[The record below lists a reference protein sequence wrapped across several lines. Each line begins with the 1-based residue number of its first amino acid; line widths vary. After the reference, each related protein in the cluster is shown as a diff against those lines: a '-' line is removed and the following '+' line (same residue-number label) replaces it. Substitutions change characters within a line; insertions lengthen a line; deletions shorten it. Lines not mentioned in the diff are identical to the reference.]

1 MYVPCTFCCFFF
13 LFSVL
18 VFYDDDDD
26 DDDDEYLL
34 SLLQYHLAFFQ
45 LLTNLD
51 CVFIQNTEVKNENK
65 EKKPTR
71 M

>member
-1 MYVPCTFCCFFF
+1 MFPVLSVVFFF
-13 LFSVL
+13 FFSVL
-18 VFYDDDDD
+18 VFYYYYD

-45 LLTNLD
+45 LVTNLD